1 MGFYLN
7 KVVIMSNNKEL
18 YGNSYK
24 ELKVQLT
31 DINEE
36 FGKEMVK
43 NNFNNYLE
51 YVSNGDSLDQGRKIR
66 KHEREVRKTLKEL
79 LKFFDEEDVIEIVDG
94 IKFILCQGR
103 KETVDEKTAGRK
115 KTAGEVMESF
125 CDKRNILNEEE
136 ENMTNDNGDV
146 IASLESYDVTGK
158 GRFLA
163 FIQEKFENSSWD
175 RKGASEDSKKLK
187 DLADFLGYKYVEHR
201 DLKKEEIKDVLK
213 RAAEETDKETVGSC
227 LICAISSH
235 GNEDDEIFTKCTS
248 RVPLVDFVE
257 PFSDTKCESLRG
269 KPKVFI
275 VQACRG
281 RKEEKD
287 GNYYTPPKIN
297 TRTNFRDMVFACAT
311 IPDHVSVRNE
321 TTGSHY
327 ISNIVEAFKAG
338 RNEEIQKVLTLA
350 NSKTSRKQS
359 KCSNQMSCFRCNLE
373 KQLYLC

>member
-36 FGKEMVK
+36 FGKEMMK
-43 NNFNNYLE
+43 EHFKNYLE

-103 KETVDEKTAGRK
+103 KKTV
-115 KTAGEVMESF
+115 GEVMESF

-213 RAAEETDKETVGSC
+213 R
-227 LICAISSH
+227 
-235 GNEDDEIFTKCTS
+235 
-248 RVPLVDFVE
+248 
-257 PFSDTKCESLRG
+257 
-269 KPKVFI
+269 
-275 VQACRG
+275 
-281 RKEEKD
+281 
-287 GNYYTPPKIN
+287 
-297 TRTNFRDMVFACAT
+297 
-311 IPDHVSVRNE
+311 
-321 TTGSHY
+321 
-327 ISNIVEAFKAG
+327 
-338 RNEEIQKVLTLA
+338 
-350 NSKTSRKQS
+350 
-359 KCSNQMSCFRCNLE
+359 
-373 KQLYLC
+373 

>member
-36 FGKEMVK
+36 FGKEMMK
-43 NNFNNYLE
+43 EHFKNYLE

-235 GNEDDEIFTKCTS
+235 GNENDEIITKCTS
-248 RVPLVDFVE
+248 QVPLVDFVE

-297 TRTNFRDMVFACAT
+297 TRTNFRDTVFACAT

-359 KCSNQMSCFRCNLE
+359 ECSNQMSCFRCNLE

>member
-7 KVVIMSNNKEL
+7 KVVIMSNNKEV
-18 YGNSYK
+18 YGKSYK
-24 ELKVQLT
+24 ELKDQLT
-31 DINEE
+31 NINEE
-36 FGKEMVK
+36 FGKEMMK
-43 NNFNNYLE
+43 EHFKNYLE
-51 YVSNGDSLDQGRKIR
+51 YVSNGSKD
-66 KHEREVRKTLKEL
+66 
-79 LKFFDEEDVIEIVDG
+79 
-94 IKFILCQGR
+94 
-103 KETVDEKTAGRK
+103 
-115 KTAGEVMESF
+115 TAGEVMESF
-125 CDKRNILNEEE
+125 RDKRNRPNEEE
-136 ENMTNDNGDV
+136 ENMTNDALDTYDDDDSNGDV

-235 GNEDDEIFTKCTS
+235 GDEHDIILTKCMS
-248 RVPLVDFVE
+248 WVPLVDFVE

-287 GNYYTPPKIN
+287 GNYYTPSKMNNGI
-297 TRTNFRDMVFACAT
+297 NFRDTVFAFST

-321 TTGSHY
+321 TTGSH
-327 ISNIVEAFKAG
+327 
-338 RNEEIQKVLTLA
+338 
-350 NSKTSRKQS
+350 
-359 KCSNQMSCFRCNLE
+359 
-373 KQLYLC
+373 

>member
-36 FGKEMVK
+36 FGKEMMK
-43 NNFNNYLE
+43 EHFKNYLE

-103 KETVDEKTAGRK
+103 KETVGE

-125 CDKRNILNEEE
+125 CGKRNILNEEE

-201 DLKKEEIKDVLK
+201 DL
-213 RAAEETDKETVGSC
+213 
-227 LICAISSH
+227 
-235 GNEDDEIFTKCTS
+235 
-248 RVPLVDFVE
+248 
-257 PFSDTKCESLRG
+257 
-269 KPKVFI
+269 
-275 VQACRG
+275 
-281 RKEEKD
+281 
-287 GNYYTPPKIN
+287 
-297 TRTNFRDMVFACAT
+297 
-311 IPDHVSVRNE
+311 
-321 TTGSHY
+321 
-327 ISNIVEAFKAG
+327 
-338 RNEEIQKVLTLA
+338 
-350 NSKTSRKQS
+350 
-359 KCSNQMSCFRCNLE
+359 
-373 KQLYLC
+373 